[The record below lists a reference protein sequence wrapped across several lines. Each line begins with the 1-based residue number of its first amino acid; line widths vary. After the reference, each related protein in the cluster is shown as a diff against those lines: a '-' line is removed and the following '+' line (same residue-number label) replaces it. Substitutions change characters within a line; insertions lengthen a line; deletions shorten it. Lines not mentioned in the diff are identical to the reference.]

1 VKGKTCVITG
11 ATDGIGLEAALKL
24 GAMGARLVLVGRNP
38 AKGEAALA
46 RLRREVP
53 GVVAEIHYA
62 DLSRQDEI
70 RRLAPILM
78 TAAPRMDVLLN
89 NAGAFFSK
97 REETPEGIERTL
109 ALNHLG
115 YFLLTYLLR
124 SHLIASSPARIVNV
138 ASIAHRGATLDLD
151 DLQLKRSFSG
161 WRAYKRSKLCNI
173 LFTRE
178 LARRLGSTGVTAN
191 CLHPGFVATSFGDNN
206 QGLFKWVLAIGKR
219 IMAISVESGGK
230 TPVYLAA
237 SPEVEGVTGEYFDK
251 CKVVAPDAPARNDR
265 TAALLWQ
272 ESLKLTG
279 LPADA

>member
-1 VKGKTCVITG
+1 MKGKTCVITG

-161 WRAYKRSKLCNI
+161 WRAYQRSKLCNI

-191 CLHPGFVATSFGDNN
+191 CLHPGFVATSFGDNTH
-206 QGLFKWVLAIGKR
+206 GLCKWVLAIGKR

>member
-1 VKGKTCVITG
+1 MKGKTCVITG

>member
-1 VKGKTCVITG
+1 MKGKTCVITG

-97 REETPEGIERTL
+97 REETPEGIERTF

-161 WRAYKRSKLCNI
+161 WRAYQRSKLCNI

>member
-1 VKGKTCVITG
+1 MKGKTCVITG

-78 TAAPRMDVLLN
+78 TAALRMDVLLN

-161 WRAYKRSKLCNI
+161 WRAYQRSKLCNI

>member
-1 VKGKTCVITG
+1 MKGKTCVITG

-53 GVVAEIHYA
+53 GVVVEIHYA

-78 TAAPRMDVLLN
+78 AAAPQMDVLLN

-97 REETPEGIERTL
+97 REETPEGIERTF

-161 WRAYKRSKLCNI
+161 WRAYQRSKLCNI

-251 CKVVAPDAPARNDR
+251 CKVVAPDAPARDDR

>member
-1 VKGKTCVITG
+1 MKGKTCVITG

-53 GVVAEIHYA
+53 GVVVEIHYA

-78 TAAPRMDVLLN
+78 AAAPQMDVLLN

-97 REETPEGIERTL
+97 REETPEGIERTF

-161 WRAYKRSKLCNI
+161 WRAYQRSKLCNI